1 MPDYYEFEVTLR
13 HVKPRIWRRF
23 LIRKAATF
31 HDLHT
36 AIQDA
41 CGWWNS
47 HLFAFRTWGRDGE
60 EIAGIPEADWDE
72 PVPDARKV
80 TLAAFFDESGADR
93 CLYEYDFGDGWEHE
107 VKLRK
112 PLALPES
119 FKRRLLDG
127 RRAFPPEDCGGVW
140 GYERCVKLLGGGAD
154 EKDEEVEEL
163 KEWLC
168 DWTPEGFDLAATK
181 RAFDR

>member
-1 MPDYYEFEVTLR
+1 MQQ
-13 HVKPRIWRRF
+13 I
-23 LIRKAATF
+23 
-31 HDLHT
+31 
-36 AIQDA
+36 
-41 CGWWNS
+41 
-47 HLFAFRTWGRDGE
+47 
-60 EIAGIPEADWDE
+60 GIPDDDPFEGDKPTLPGWE
-72 PVPDARKV
+72 IPITRHFSRPGTTVP
-80 TLAAFFDESGADR
+80 
-93 CLYEYDFGDGWEHE
+93 YEYDFGDGWEHE

-127 RRAFPPEDCGGVW
+127 GRAFPPEDCGGVW
-140 GYERCVKLLGGGAD
+140 GYERCVKMLSGATD
-154 EKDEEVEEL
+154 EADDEVQEL

>member
-1 MPDYYEFEVTLR
+1 LKDL
-13 HVKPRIWRRF
+13 
-23 LIRKAATF
+23 ATSRNT
-31 HDLHT
+31 D
-36 AIQDA
+36 
-41 CGWWNS
+41 
-47 HLFAFRTWGRDGE
+47 
-60 EIAGIPEADWDE
+60 
-72 PVPDARKV
+72 K
-80 TLAAFFDESGADR
+80 

-112 PLALPES
+112 RLTLPES

-140 GYERCVKLLGGGAD
+140 GYQRCVKILGGAA
-154 EKDEEVEEL
+154 EADEEVEEL

-168 DWTPEGFDLAATK
+168 DWTAEAFDLQAVK

>member
-1 MPDYYEFEVTLR
+1 MPDYYEFEVSLR
-13 HVKPRIWRRF
+13 HITPRIWRRF
-23 LIRKAATF
+23 LIRKTATF

-47 HLFAFRTWGRDGE
+47 HLFAFRTWGHKNED
-60 EIAGIPEADWDE
+60 IAGIPDDDSDE
-72 PVPDARKV
+72 PVPDAQKV
-80 TLAAFFDESGADR
+80 KLGGVFGKSDVDK

-112 PLALPES
+112 LVALPES
-119 FKRRLLDG
+119 FWRRLLDG

-140 GYERCVKLLGGGAD
+140 GYQRCVKILGAATAKVDD
-154 EKDEEVEEL
+154 EAEEL
-163 KEWLC
+163 REWLC
-168 DWTPEGFDLAATK
+168 DWTPEAFDLQAVK